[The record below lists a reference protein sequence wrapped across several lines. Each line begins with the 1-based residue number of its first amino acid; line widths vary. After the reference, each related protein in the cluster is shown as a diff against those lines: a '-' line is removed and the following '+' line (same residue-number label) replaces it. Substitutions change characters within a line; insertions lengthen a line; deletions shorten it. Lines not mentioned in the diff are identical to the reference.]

1 MHTCVDLS
9 VPVFNLLEVLQSY
22 MYTVEPVS
30 FVWQFIRCKDIRYLV
45 NLPGGWFSLIKLLET
60 MLAISVSDKI
70 S

>member
-9 VPVFNLLEVLQSY
+9 VSVFNLLEVLQSY

-30 FVWQFIRCKDIRYLV
+30 FVRQLIRGKDIRYLV
-45 NLPGGWFSLIKLLET
+45 NLPGGWSSLIKLLET